1 MRLGKQNLRACPE
14 SINYLFPILV
24 LLALA
29 PPSPAQTSDPVL
41 MSEIHRIRAIDN
53 HSHPPR
59 IVGPGERDD
68 EFDALPCDPLEP
80 TTPNTMTRPENPVY
94 LAAWKYLWGYQYSD
108 RSEAHVRSLM
118 RTKQRIRR
126 EQGDHYAVW
135 VLGRLGIETELA
147 NRVAMGRGLVAP
159 EFRWVPFDDALLFP
173 LNNENLA
180 GETPDRGFF
189 FGRETMLLE
198 RYRRELGVERE
209 PQTLAEFTARVV
221 TAELERQKQLGAVAI
236 KFEAAYLRSL
246 DFEPQDGTDAA
257 TIYAKYVRGGIPDKA
272 EYTRLEDYLFRY
284 VAAEAGR
291 LNLPV
296 HIHTGAGCGG
306 YFQLSGSNPLLLEPV
321 LNDPRLRKTVFVL
334 IHGGAGPFTRAMS
347 YLLMKP
353 NVYTDLSEQTWLES
367 PRRLSEVLRDWLEW
381 YPEKVMFG
389 TDLFPGGAPEIDWEE
404 IGWQTAET
412 ARQALGIA
420 LSGMIADGEISRERA
435 IEIARMVLREN
446 AIKLYGWTD
455 RH

>member
-1 MRLGKQNLRACPE
+1 
-14 SINYLFPILV
+14 
-24 LLALA
+24 
-29 PPSPAQTSDPVL
+29 
-41 MSEIHRIRAIDN
+41 
-53 HSHPPR
+53 
-59 IVGPGERDD
+59 
-68 EFDALPCDPLEP
+68 
-80 TTPNTMTRPENPVY
+80 
-94 LAAWKYLWGYQYSD
+94 
-108 RSEAHVRSLM
+108 
-118 RTKQRIRR
+118 
-126 EQGDHYAVW
+126 
-135 VLGRLGIETELA
+135 
-147 NRVAMGRGLVAP
+147 
-159 EFRWVPFDDALLFP
+159 
-173 LNNENLA
+173 
-180 GETPDRGFF
+180 
-189 FGRETMLLE
+189 
-198 RYRRELGVERE
+198 
-209 PQTLAEFTARVV
+209 
-221 TAELERQKQLGAVAI
+221 
-236 KFEAAYLRSL
+236 
-246 DFEPQDGTDAA
+246 
-257 TIYAKYVRGGIPDKA
+257 VRGGIPDKA